1 LGIESG
7 KQENGM
13 EWLERRLGVVKVW
26 ITKSISHFLFSS
38 FPDRKNTLDP
48 TPLGCRDGNAVLDT
62 RVSRT
67 KG

>member
-1 LGIESG
+1 MGIESE
-7 KQENGM
+7 KRENGM

-38 FPDRKNTLDP
+38 FPDKKAS
-48 TPLGCRDGNAVLDT
+48 PLTRLSYLGGHAAPGT